1 MSSFDLSDG
10 PRQVN
15 GGCSRVLTQQ
25 LYPQTSAISGTRP
38 GVSGASTG
46 LTTFQWSDDVN
57 WWVPSLSYF
66 NVRGHFVDFSG
77 TIGLAYQGGLA
88 YCDNWVPTWF
98 SQIQY
103 LLNSQTVE
111 LLQNPP
117 QSDTALVYSA
127 CDRTWLRSFGT
138 ASGLGEGLQARVWNS
153 ASYGVGTGSIGTANT
168 NEVVATWRPSLSI
181 FDVAHGIPPGGQ
193 HRIDLSWSNIAEQL
207 MIQSYGTKLAGT
219 DYRFIIDEFTFY
231 KTSITPDISI
241 PKPMGGYIELHPVQV
256 NQYPINGNST
266 LQVNVP
272 LPATC
277 ERMLIILQDN
287 NAAANDAAG
296 QNGLK
301 PITSFVP
308 AVSSAGGDF
317 AAFIQNFYVSF
328 PELQYQ
334 YPNPTYTFVG
344 GTAAQTRSEYQRAYQ
359 DWITTCRGASG
370 GYEGSVPFGTYDASI
385 GALIVAPSAT
395 GGAVYN
401 PGNSDNYEQAVI
413 ITNAINLATG
423 GTGQSGGSQNTLPI
437 VTSTAQQ
444 TARFGWVGDKFILA
458 VPVIRPPDRLVTN
471 ANLYMQFSA
480 APVSATL
487 SVIMSYSMGL
497 ACEADAN
504 GRYQFEILRG
514 L

>member
-1 MSSFDLSDG
+1 MASFELADG

-66 NVRGHFVDFSG
+66 NVRGHFLNFDGS
-77 TIGLAYQGGLA
+77 TGLLYTGSLG

-127 CDRTWLRSFGT
+127 CDLTWLRSYGT
-138 ASGLGEGLQARVWNS
+138 SSGLGEALQTRIWNS
-153 ASYGVGTGSIGTANT
+153 ACDGIGTGAATANA
-168 NEVVATWRPSLSI
+168 NEVVACWRPSLSI

-207 MIQSYGTKLAGT
+207 MIQSFGTKLAGT
-219 DYRFIIDEFTFY
+219 DYRFIVDEFTFY
-231 KTSITPDISI
+231 KTSITPDVSI
-241 PKPMGGYIELHPVQV
+241 PRPMGGYIELHPVQC

-277 ERMLIILQDN
+277 ERMLIVLQDN
-287 NAAANDAAG
+287 NAASNFAAG

-308 AVSSAGGDF
+308 AVSTGSGDF
-317 AAFIQNFYVSF
+317 LAFIQNFYVSF

-334 YPNPTYTFVG
+334 YPNPTYSFTG
-344 GTAAQTRSEYQRAYQ
+344 GITASTRAEYQRAYQ

-370 GYEGSVPFGTYDASI
+370 GYEGSIPFGTYDSSI
-385 GALIVAPSAT
+385 GAFIVAPNAT

-401 PGNSDNYEQAVI
+401 PGNIDNYNQGVI
-413 ITNAINLATG
+413 NTGATALVSG
-423 GTGQSGGSQNTLPI
+423 GTGQTVHNQNDLAIT
-437 VTSTAQQ
+437 VGTAAQTS
-444 TARFGWVGDKFILA
+444 RFGWVGDKFILA

-471 ANLYMQFSA
+471 ANLYMQFSN

-487 SVIMSYSMGL
+487 TIIMSYSMGL
-497 ACEADAN
+497 ACESDPN